1 MRRRNFSLIAIVGVL
16 AMAVAGSGIATA
28 TQSGSS
34 GADAVA
40 AKKKKK
46 KKKKAAVTITASI
59 TAFPPT
65 ADSTGVSGLLDSK
78 SSSCTLNRAV
88 QVVRVADGVVL
99 ATERTDGTNRSFSF
113 FVQPKQP
120 AGTQLQVKTASSK
133 TCKPGASA
141 ILTAIP

>member
-1 MRRRNFSLIAIVGVL
+1 M
-16 AMAVAGSGIATA
+16 VA
-28 TQSGSS
+28 
-34 GADAVA
+34 
-40 AKKKKK
+40 K

-78 SSSCTLNRAV
+78 RSSCTLNRAV
-88 QVVRVADGVVL
+88 QVVRVADGALL
-99 ATERTDGTNRSFSF
+99 ATESTDGTNRSFSF
-113 FVQPKQP
+113 FVQPKQA
-120 AGTQLQVKTASSK
+120 AGTQLQVKTPGSK